1 MATLGQS
8 AQSPLCG
15 PRPVGQAV
23 KTRPF
28 HGCNTSSILVRV
40 TKQNRFRNFL
50 NLFFIFLPFVFPGFG
65 RPFSAGG
72 TASLS
77 QQTAHGRQIHL
88 SCAVLFFNPQRA
100 VYLFCLRSCA
110 STAKGN
116 SSMEKKPNQQ
126 QLLSFFISSPSF
138 LNIIYGFLYPIGF
151 RSVVFMRGYPT
162 GSGTNTTDSKHPR
175 RRPGAGRILPQRPAA
190 IPVKQQIK
198 RKIDGQND
206 HEYDAYHR
214 THRPNRFC
222 VFKGLTGPAKQHPA
236 LSTAGKRCK
245 KPSHSGDS

>member
-1 MATLGQS
+1 MR
-8 AQSPLCG
+8 C
-15 PRPVGQAV
+15 
-23 KTRPF
+23 
-28 HGCNTSSILVRV
+28 
-40 TKQNRFRNFL
+40 
-50 NLFFIFLPFVFPGFG
+50 FI
-65 RPFSAGG
+65 
-72 TASLS
+72 
-77 QQTAHGRQIHL
+77 
-88 SCAVLFFNPQRA
+88 FNPQRA

-162 GSGTNTTDSKHPR
+162 GSGTNATDSKHTR

-206 HEYDAYHR
+206 HEHDAYHR